1 MLSLGVVAAII
12 TLIVWS
18 VSLTMERKIVRL
30 SGNLRGSLLIIASGV
45 LPMLLFYAISPF
57 ELNLYAIILA
67 VASGI
72 FLALGYILYYKALET
87 EQISNTS
94 GTGLAQPAILIIFGV
109 LALSEAINAVQ
120 ALAGLLI
127 FVGVIFIIT
136 NNKLKFNRKLI
147 PALLAN
153 VSWAAYW
160 IFASYAILSLNQLA
174 STLLVARLIALLIVV
189 AIFRFAFKPGLGGRI
204 SSKVFSYL
212 MAISVIAGVLDGFGN
227 VTFGIAV
234 SSNLISLAGIFTAA
248 APLIVTGLS
257 YVVYKERLT
266 KLQGFGMGLAV
277 IGALVLTI
285 F

>member
-277 IGALVLTI
+277 IGALVLAI